1 MAFEKFFM
9 LPNDEYGKGYVI
21 QEYNGK
27 WYIQEAQE
35 AKDGKIYKTWMS
47 KYKRKGEFLCKDNGE
62 PYVFPL
68 SIEIPQNVANA
79 IIDIDVQPTVHTDD
93 DDDSLPF

>member
-9 LPNDEYGKGYVI
+9 LPDDKYGKGYVV

-47 KYKRKGEFLCKDNGE
+47 KYKRRDEFLCKDNGE

-68 SIEIPQNVANA
+68 SIEIPEDTARR
-79 IIDIDVQPTVHTDD
+79 ILDDIAEISMNENDD
-93 DDDSLPF
+93 GIPW